1 MSDPYGRTW
10 WGRKWWR
17 ALETIGLNYPDQR
30 IVKGRALAGQ
40 GAVSELAI
48 EPGEVTGRVADDAG
62 GRYRSAIRIPVYDGP
77 TWNRGMTALSL
88 SPSCVAGLLAGR
100 LPKRIDDILAESGMR
115 LLPKKHVAEPHN
127 RIETSCDCL
136 DPRDVCAHIMALALV
151 SAARM
156 DDDPWLVLLLR
167 GGPTR
172 DLPGRLRA
180 ARLASMDAAQ
190 PAA

>member
-17 ALETIGLNYPDQR
+17 ALETIGLGYPDPR
-30 IVKGRALAGQ
+30 IVKGRTLAGH
-40 GAVSELAI
+40 GAVQDLAI
-48 EPGEVTGRVADDAG
+48 EPGVVSGTVADAAG
-62 GRYRSAIRIPVYDGP
+62 TYRAAIRIPVYDGAAW
-77 TWNRGMTALSL
+77 TRGMTALAL

-100 LPKRIDDILAESGMR
+100 LPKRIDDVLAEAGMR
-115 LLPKKHVAEPHN
+115 LLPKKYVAEPYN
-127 RIETSCDCL
+127 RITTSCDC
-136 DPRDVCAHIMALALV
+136 DDNREVCSHIMAVSLV

-156 DDDPWLVLLLR
+156 DEDPWLVLLLR

-172 DLPGRLRA
+172 DLAGRLRA
-180 ARLASMDAAQ
+180 ARLASMEAAR

>member
-30 IVKGRALAGQ
+30 IVKGRALAGR
-40 GAVSELAI
+40 GAVTGLAI
-48 EPGEVTGRVADDAG
+48 EPGSVSGSVGDNGRTFDAE
-62 GRYRSAIRIPVYDGP
+62 IRIPVY
-77 TWNRGMTALSL
+77 TASAWTAGMTALSL

-100 LPKRIDDILAESGMR
+100 LPKRIDDVLAGAGMR
-115 LLPKKHVAEPHN
+115 LLPKKFVTEDHN
-127 RIETSCDCL
+127 RITTSCPCPDN
-136 DPRDVCAHIMALALV
+136 REVCAHIMALALV
-151 SAARM
+151 SAAKM

-172 DLPGRLRA
+172 DLAGRLRA

-190 PAA
+190 PV

>member
-30 IVKGRALAGQ
+30 IVKGRALAGP
-40 GAVSELAI
+40 GAVSEPVI
-48 EPGEVTGRVADDAG
+48 DPGSVSGRVADATG
-62 GRYRSAIRIPVYDGP
+62 TFEATIRIPVYDGP

-100 LPKRIDDILAESGMR
+100 LPKRIDEVLAEAGMR
-115 LLPKKHVAEPHN
+115 LLPKKYVAEPYN
-127 RIETSCDCL
+127 RIETSCDCA
-136 DPRDVCAHIMALALV
+136 DSRDVCAHIMAVALV

-172 DLPGRLRA
+172 DLAGRLRA

-190 PAA
+190 PVA

>member
-1 MSDPYGRTW
+1 MSDPYGKTW

-30 IVKGRALAGQ
+30 IVKGRALAGHS
-40 GAVSELAI
+40 AVSGMSI
-48 EPGEVTGRVADDAG
+48 DPGSVSGTVADANG
-62 GRYRSAIRIPVYDGP
+62 TFEAEIRIPVYDNT
-77 TWNRGMTALSL
+77 TWNAGMTALSL

-100 LPKRIDDILAESGMR
+100 LPKRIDEVLSSAGMR
-115 LLPKKHVAEPHN
+115 LLPKKFAAEPHN
-127 RIETSCDCL
+127 IITTSCGCSDT
-136 DPRDVCAHIMALALV
+136 REVCAHIMALALV

-172 DLPGRLRA
+172 DLAGRLRA
-180 ARLASMDAAQ
+180 ARVATMDAAQ
-190 PAA
+190 SVV

>member
-30 IVKGRALAGQ
+30 IVKGRTLAGH
-40 GAVSELAI
+40 GAVTGLEIA
-48 EPGEVTGRVADDAG
+48 PGAVTGSVADANG
-62 GRYRSAIRIPVYDGP
+62 VYAAEIRIPVYNASA
-77 TWNRGMTALSL
+77 WAAGMTALSL

-100 LPKRIDDILAESGMR
+100 LPKRIDDVLAAAGMR
-115 LLPKKHVAEPHN
+115 LLPKKFVAEEHN
-127 RIETSCDCL
+127 RITTACPCADNRE
-136 DPRDVCAHIMALALV
+136 VCGHIMALALV
-151 SAARM
+151 SAAKM

-172 DLPGRLRA
+172 DLAGRLRA
-180 ARLASMDAAQ
+180 ARLASMEAAQ
-190 PAA
+190 PV

>member
-1 MSDPYGRTW
+1 VSDPYGRTW

-30 IVKGRALAGQ
+30 IVRGRALAGH
-40 GAVSELAI
+40 GAVTGMSI
-48 EPGEVTGRVADDAG
+48 DPGVVSGHVVDNGRTFDTE
-62 GRYRSAIRIPVYDGP
+62 IRIPVYNASA
-77 TWNRGMTALSL
+77 WAAGMTALSL

-100 LPKRIDDILAESGMR
+100 LPKKIDDVLAETGMR
-115 LLPKKHVAEPHN
+115 LLPKKFVTEDHN
-127 RIETSCDCL
+127 RITASCPCADN
-136 DPRDVCAHIMALALV
+136 REVCAHIMALALV
-151 SAARM
+151 SAAKM

-172 DLPGRLRA
+172 DLAGRLRA

-190 PAA
+190 PV

>member
-1 MSDPYGRTW
+1 MSDPYGKTW

-30 IVKGRALAGQ
+30 IVKGRALAGH
-40 GAVSELAI
+40 GAVRGLTI
-48 EPGEVTGRVADDAG
+48 EPGVVSGRVEDTG
-62 GRYRSAIRIPVYDGP
+62 GTYAAEIRIPVYDGS
-77 TWNRGMTALSL
+77 TWTEGMTALSL

-100 LPKRIDDILAESGMR
+100 LPKRIDEVLAGAGMR
-115 LLPKKHVAEPHN
+115 LLPKKYVAEPHN
-127 RIETSCDCL
+127 RIATSCECADT
-136 DPRDVCAHIMALALV
+136 REVCGHIMAVALV

-172 DLPGRLRA
+172 DLAGRLRA
-180 ARLASMDAAQ
+180 ARVASMDAAQ
-190 PAA
+190 PVA

>member
-40 GAVSELAI
+40 AAVTGMSI
-48 EPGEVTGRVADDAG
+48 DPGSVTGRVRDGARTYDA
-62 GRYRSAIRIPVYDGP
+62 AIHIPVYNASAW
-77 TWNRGMTALSL
+77 TAGMTALSL

-100 LPKRIDDILAESGMR
+100 LPKRIDEILGETGMR
-115 LLPKKHVAEPHN
+115 LLPKKFVTEDHN
-127 RIETSCDCL
+127 RITTECPCADT
-136 DPRDVCAHIMALALV
+136 RDVCAHIMALALV
-151 SAARM
+151 SAAKM

-172 DLPGRLRA
+172 DLAGRLRA

-190 PAA
+190 AA

>member
-30 IVKGRALAGQ
+30 IVRGRALAGH
-40 GAVSELAI
+40 GSVTGLAI
-48 EPGEVTGRVADDAG
+48 EPGLVSGRVADANGAFDAQI
-62 GRYRSAIRIPVYDGP
+62 AIPVYNASA
-77 TWNRGMTALSL
+77 WAAGMTALSL

-100 LPKRIDDILAESGMR
+100 LPKRIDDVLAETGMR
-115 LLPKKHVAEPHN
+115 LLPKKFVTEDHN
-127 RIETSCDCL
+127 RITTSCGCADA
-136 DPRDVCAHIMALALV
+136 REVCAHIMALALV

-172 DLPGRLRA
+172 DLAGRLRA
-180 ARLASMDAAQ
+180 ARLASMEAAQ
-190 PAA
+190 PVA

>member
-30 IVKGRALAGQ
+30 IVKGRAIAGR
-40 GAVSELAI
+40 GAVTGLSI
-48 EPGEVTGRVADDAG
+48 EPGRVSGTVADGPGSYDAE
-62 GRYRSAIRIPVYDGP
+62 ITIPVYNKSAWTAGLS
-77 TWNRGMTALSL
+77 ALSL

-100 LPKRIDDILAESGMR
+100 LPKRIDDVLAETGMR
-115 LLPKKHVAEPHN
+115 LLPKKFVTEDHN
-127 RIETSCDCL
+127 RITTACGCADSRE
-136 DPRDVCAHIMALALV
+136 VCAHIMALALV

-156 DDDPWLVLLLR
+156 DDDPWLVLLVR

-172 DLPGRLRA
+172 DLAGRLRA
-180 ARLASMDAAQ
+180 ARLASMEAAQ
-190 PAA
+190 PVA

>member
-30 IVKGRALAGQ
+30 IVKGRALAGH
-40 GAVSELAI
+40 GAVTGLAI
-48 EPGEVTGRVADDAG
+48 EPGLVSGTVSDGTGTHEASIA
-62 GRYRSAIRIPVYDGP
+62 IPVYNASA
-77 TWNRGMTALSL
+77 WAAGMTALSL

-100 LPKRIDDILAESGMR
+100 LPKRIDDVLADAGMR
-115 LLPKKHVAEPHN
+115 LLPKKFVTEEHN
-127 RIETSCDCL
+127 RITTSCGCADS
-136 DPRDVCAHIMALALV
+136 REVCAHIMALALV

-156 DDDPWLVLLLR
+156 DDDPWLVLLVR

-172 DLPGRLRA
+172 DLAGRLRA
-180 ARLASMDAAQ
+180 ARLASMEAAQ

>member
-30 IVKGRALAGQ
+30 IVKGRSLAGQ
-40 GAVSELAI
+40 GVVTDLSI
-48 EPGEVTGRVADDAG
+48 EPGVVSGSVTDANG
-62 GRYRSAIRIPVYDGP
+62 TFEAAIRIPVFDNA

-100 LPKRIDDILAESGMR
+100 LPKRIDDVLAEAGMR
-115 LLPKKHVAEPHN
+115 LLPKKHLAEPYN
-127 RIETSCDCL
+127 RLTTSCGCADN
-136 DPRDVCAHIMALALV
+136 RDVCAHILAVSLV

-167 GGPTR
+167 GGRTR
-172 DLPGRLRA
+172 DLPGLLRA
-180 ARLASMDAAQ
+180 ARVASMDAAQ
-190 PAA
+190 PVA